1 MEQEELAQVDYDSI
15 EEFLELR
22 GNERRDYRF
31 DPITVKFIN
40 KFIRAYNKKIRSELK
55 LRNYNREIREI
66 VYMELLD
73 MLNDEFWCTLYTH
86 IMDCIEDENRE
97 TSAEGVFEGD
107 IYKLISCKQIRE
119 KLR

>member
-1 MEQEELAQVDYDSI
+1 MEQKELAQVDYDSI

-97 TSAEGVFEGD
+97 TSAEGIFEGD